1 LIEGGMVGG
10 TADGDRKEE
19 GPGDR
24 GNEAL
29 YTSVKPGTH
38 DAMGPGRGM
47 RINNIF

>member
-1 LIEGGMVGG
+1 MVGS
-10 TADGDRKEE
+10 TADGDQKEE

-29 YTSVKPGTH
+29 YTRQGSVKPGTH
-38 DAMGPGRGM
+38 DALGPGNGM